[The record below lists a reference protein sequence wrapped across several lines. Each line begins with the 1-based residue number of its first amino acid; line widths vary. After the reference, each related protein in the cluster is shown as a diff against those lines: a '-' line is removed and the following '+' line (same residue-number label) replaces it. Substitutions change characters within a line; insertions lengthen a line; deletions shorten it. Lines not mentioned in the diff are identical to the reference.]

1 TIPIKK
7 HGRRA
12 KSIFRYGFDHLR
24 QILLNLEVFADEFFH
39 VLQFLSCT

>member
-1 TIPIKK
+1 

-24 QILLNLEVFADEFFH
+24 SIVNDLDLKHSEF
-39 VLQFLSCT
+39 LQALHFLSCT